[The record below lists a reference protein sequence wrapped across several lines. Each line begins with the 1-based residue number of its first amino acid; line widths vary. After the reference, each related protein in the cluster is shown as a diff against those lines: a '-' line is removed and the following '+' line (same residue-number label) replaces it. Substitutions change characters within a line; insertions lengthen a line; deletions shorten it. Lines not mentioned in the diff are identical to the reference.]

1 MAMPAP
7 SPASTAA
14 APAPRRSSA
23 TAADSAETATVE
35 PIERSISPAE
45 RTKTRP
51 IAMMVIGAV
60 CSTMLERLR
69 TVRKPLSRSMIAKN
83 RKIARKPR

>member
-7 SPASTAA
+7 SPASTPGTSPQ
-14 APAPRRSSA
+14 APSA

-51 IAMMVIGAV
+51 IAITVIGAV

-69 TVRKPLSRSMIAKN
+69 TVRKPLSRSITAKN